1 MREDS
6 GYSLLCSLEIYDDDR
21 NFKAKSDM
29 FTKRTIRPNQ
39 VIDHVETASEALMLS
54 VQERTSV
61 DLSYME
67 QLTGKPRD
75 ELL

>member
-1 MREDS
+1 
-6 GYSLLCSLEIYDDDR
+6 
-21 NFKAKSDM
+21 M
-29 FTKRTIRPNQ
+29 FTKRTIRPKQ

-75 ELL
+75 ELLQELTGVVFRVPGETTAAGEPLYQTLW